1 MAAGKLFK
9 DIPRMIRNLNI
20 IEQYNNFRQL
30 GAEEDISYLKEKV
43 KNLYN
48 IKDSQELINQFI
60 WCANMTNMY
69 YDEIDP
75 DFKAQALRE
84 ERLREESEFGS

>member
-30 GAEEDISYLKEKV
+30 DAAEDILYLKEKV
-43 KNLYN
+43 NNLYN
-48 IKDSQELINQFI
+48 IKDTQELIDQFN
-60 WCANMTNMY
+60 WCAKMINMY
-69 YDEIDP
+69 YDEIEP
-75 DFKAQALRE
+75 DFKSQALKE
-84 ERLREESEFGS
+84 ERLRELRDF